1 MKEGGISLLPRNLR
15 LRKNKDFKI
24 IYQRGCSLKGEYMVM
39 YYNKNGLNENKF
51 GFSISKKVGN
61 AVVRNRIKRIL
72 RECCR
77 NNQDKIANGHNIIF
91 VARSKIK
98 GINYWL
104 VEKEMLEL
112 LKKAE
117 LLR

>member
-1 MKEGGISLLPRNLR
+1 
-15 LRKNKDFKI
+15 
-24 IYQRGCSLKGEYMVM
+24 MVM
-39 YYNKNGLNENKF
+39 YYKKSGLEENKF
-51 GFSISKKVGN
+51 GFSISKKIGN

-72 RECCR
+72 RESCR
-77 NNQDKIANGHNIIF
+77 NNQHKIVNGYNIIF

-98 GINYWL
+98 GINYWM

>member
-1 MKEGGISLLPRNLR
+1 MLPYSLR

-24 IYQRGCSLKGEYMVM
+24 TYQKGSVLKGEYLII
-39 YYNKNGLNENKF
+39 YYKKNGQENSKF
-51 GFSISKKVGN
+51 GFSISKKIGN

-77 NNQDKIANGHNIIF
+77 INQDKIVKGHNIIF

-104 VEKEMLEL
+104 VEKEMLDM

>member
-1 MKEGGISLLPRNLR
+1 MLPYSLR
-15 LRKNKDFKI
+15 LRKNKEFKLT
-24 IYQRGCSLKGEYMVM
+24 YEKGCLLKGEYLVL
-39 YYNKNGLNENKF
+39 YYRKNDQENSKF
-51 GFSISKKVGN
+51 GFSISKKIGN

-77 NNQDKIANGHNIIF
+77 INRDKIVNGYNIIF

-98 GINYWL
+98 GINYHL
-104 VEKEMLEL
+104 VEKEMLAMLE
-112 LKKAE
+112 KAG